1 LTPDELNWGQ
11 FFRKTAKPS
20 ILNLKMVSE
29 EDDEWDRKML
39 VCWLNM
45 QGFPSAMVASGIED
59 LRDGATLAE
68 LCDVVMECLLPEAP
82 CSLTSLP
89 PVSLQTAD

>member
-1 LTPDELNWGQ
+1 
-11 FFRKTAKPS
+11 
-20 ILNLKMVSE
+20 MVSE

-45 QGFPSAMVASGIED
+45 LGFPSAMVASGIED

-68 LCDVVMECLLPEAP
+68 LCDVVIECLLPEAQ
-82 CSLTSLP
+82 CSLASLP
-89 PVSLQTAD
+89 PVGSLQTAD